1 MFCPRCGQQ
10 AAEEVRF
17 CSRCGLP
24 LDAAA
29 EIVGAGGSPDWYQS
43 KTEAAVALTPRQRGT
58 RKGLM
63 LTAGGLI
70 FFGVAILLTAF
81 KEDFFVL
88 LMPAGVLLTVGV
100 MRMLY
105 GLLLEDHKPEKKTS
119 ERLADAAGSG
129 AELARGSARVKELP
143 HARAVPASLYAN
155 AAADTS
161 DMAASPLSVTEST
174 TRLLDE
180 DEQGGARRASRSKSD

>member
-29 EIVGAGGSPDWYQS
+29 EIVASGGRPVPRAEPDDAGG
-43 KTEAAVALTPRQRGT
+43 ALTPRQRGT

-63 LTAGGLI
+63 VAAGGAL
-70 FFGVAILLTAF
+70 FFVIVAILLTVRDELFPFLILAGL
-81 KEDFFVL
+81 VL
-88 LMPAGVLLTVGV
+88 TAGV

-105 GLLLEDHKPEKKTS
+105 ALLLEEHRPGAKT
-119 ERLADAAGSG
+119 RKRDAAERADSVH
-129 AELARGSARVKELP
+129 ELGRARAGELP
-143 HARAVPASLYAN
+143 PARAVPASLYTRP
-155 AAADTS
+155 ADTS
-161 DMAASPLSVTEST
+161 GMAASPLSVTEGT
-174 TRLLDE
+174 TRLLHE
-180 DEQGGARRASRSKSD
+180 DEEGGNR

>member
-29 EIVGAGGSPDWYQS
+29 EVVEAGGSPAWFLAR
-43 KTEAAVALTPRQRGT
+43 TEPGGGGLTPRQRGT

-70 FFGVAILLTAF
+70 FFAVAILLTAF

-88 LMPAGVLLTVGV
+88 LMPAGILLTIGV
-100 MRMLY
+100 MRVLY
-105 GLLLEDHKPEKKTS
+105 ALLLEGHETGGKNSKRAAD
-119 ERLADAAGSG
+119 ADAAA
-129 AELARGSARVKELP
+129 AELMRGSPHAAALP
-143 HARAVPASLYAN
+143 HARAVPASLYTRT
-155 AAADTS
+155 ADTN
-161 DMAASPLSVTEST
+161 DMAASPLSVTEGT

-180 DEQGGARRASRSKSD
+180 RE

>member
-24 LDAAA
+24 LDAAV
-29 EIVGAGGSPDWYQS
+29 ELIEAGGR
-43 KTEAAVALTPRQRGT
+43 TELESAQAKANVGLTPRQRGT

-63 LTAGGLI
+63 IIAGGV
-70 FFGVAILLTAF
+70 FFFVLVAILNTI
-81 KEDFFVL
+81 KDDFFPVL
-88 LMPAGVLLTVGV
+88 LLAGLIITAGI

-105 GLLLEDHKPEKKTS
+105 GLLLEEHAPTKKSLKHTT
-119 ERLADAAGSG
+119 ADAAPT
-129 AELARGSARVKELP
+129 LAHEKTRGTELP
-143 HARAVPASLYAN
+143 PARTIHASVYAKPG
-155 AAADTS
+155 ADTS
-161 DMAASPLSVTEST
+161 DMAAPSSITEST

-180 DEQGGARRASRSKSD
+180 DEAGRRP

>member
-29 EIVGAGGSPDWYQS
+29 ELVEAGGRPEWGPAQ
-43 KTEAAVALTPRQRGT
+43 TEAGGAAALTPRQRGT

-63 LTAGGLI
+63 ITIGGLL
-70 FFGVAILLTAF
+70 FFIVVGVLMTI
-81 KEDFFVL
+81 KEDFFPFL
-88 LMPAGVLLTVGV
+88 ILAGLILTVGV

-105 GLLLEDHKPEKKTS
+105 GLLLEEHKPNGKTLK
-119 ERLADAAGSG
+119 RVAAAAPDSG
-129 AELARGSARVKELP
+129 AGLERGASQGRELP
-143 HARAVPASLYAN
+143 PARAVPDPLYTRHP
-155 AAADTS
+155 ADTS
-161 DMAASPLSVTEST
+161 DMAASPASITENT
-174 TRLLDE
+174 TKLLE
-180 DEQGGARRASRSKSD
+180 SEP

>member
-17 CSRCGLP
+17 CSRCGLS

-29 EIVGAGGSPDWYQS
+29 DIVEAGGNPEWFLAR
-43 KTEAAVALTPRQRGT
+43 TEAGGGGALTPRQKGT

-63 LTAGGLI
+63 LAAGGLL

-88 LMPAGVLLTVGV
+88 LMPAGILLTIGV
-100 MRMLY
+100 MRILY
-105 GLLLEDHKPEKKTS
+105 ALLLEGHKPDTKTS
-119 ERLADAAGSG
+119 KRDDADADG
-129 AELARGSARVKELP
+129 AAKPLRGSSRRAALP
-143 HARAVPASLYAN
+143 HARTVPASLYTN
-155 AAADTS
+155 AAADTK

-174 TRLLDE
+174 TRLLDQ
-180 DEQGGARRASRSKSD
+180 DDAGGKH

>member
-29 EIVGAGGSPDWYQS
+29 ELVEAGERRELEP
-43 KTEAAVALTPRQRGT
+43 AANAGLTPRQRGT

-63 LTAGGLI
+63 ITAGGVL
-70 FFGVAILLTAF
+70 FFVIVALMNTI
-81 KEDFFVL
+81 KDDFFPVL
-88 LMPAGVLLTVGV
+88 LLPGLIITVGV

-105 GLLLEDHKPEKKTS
+105 GLLLEEHAPAKKSLKPAGKGAAPTLAREAARAAELPPARTIP
-119 ERLADAAGSG
+119 ADAYARHG
-129 AELARGSARVKELP
+129 AQ
-143 HARAVPASLYAN
+143 
-155 AAADTS
+155 TS
-161 DMAASPLSVTEST
+161 DISFEPPTITEST

-180 DEQGGARRASRSKSD
+180 EGSGRS

>member
-24 LDAAA
+24 LDAA
-29 EIVGAGGSPDWYQS
+29 VGLVEAGGHIELERAKRD
-43 KTEAAVALTPRQRGT
+43 AAGVLTPRQRGT

-63 LTAGGLI
+63 IVAGGV
-70 FFGVAILLTAF
+70 FFFVLVAILNTI
-81 KEDFFVL
+81 KDDFFPVL
-88 LMPAGVLLTVGV
+88 ILAGLVITAGV

-105 GLLLEDHKPEKKTS
+105 GLLLEEHAAAKEFPKRTH
-119 ERLADAAGSG
+119 ADAAP
-129 AELARGSARVKELP
+129 ALAREGTRAAALPPART
-143 HARAVPASLYAN
+143 VPASAYAKPG
-155 AAADTS
+155 ADTN
-161 DMAASPLSVTEST
+161 DMAAPSSITENT

-180 DEQGGARRASRSKSD
+180 